1 MKRISETAEAMQVNP
16 DPPKIVSTKTE
27 FSFAMFLKGLT
38 QYHSAILSRTG
49 LAKKECDFRTNKLSF
64 ILDLIGAIGI
74 PENLKTEL
82 TSAIIDAWRLQVPEI
97 SLEQRELELKKV
109 MGSINSIR
117 TVANWIERCASPIN
131 PMQLNFKVLSA
142 LPLAPSDL
150 RSEDAPKI
158 YDLLSGIMEHCTSV
172 MGEGICHRPESC
184 SL

>member
-1 MKRISETAEAMQVNP
+1 MKRISETAEARQVNP

-38 QYHSAILSRTG
+38 QYHSAVLSRAG

-64 ILDLIGAIGI
+64 ILDLIRAIGI

-82 TSAIIDAWRLQVPEI
+82 TSAIIDAWRLQAPEI

-117 TVANWIERCASPIN
+117 TVANWIEKCAYPMN
-131 PMQLNFKVLSA
+131 PLQLDFKVLSA

-150 RSEDAPKI
+150 RSEDAPRI
-158 YDLLSGIMEHCTSV
+158 YDLLSGIMEYCTSLTGDGV
-172 MGEGICHRPESC
+172 CCRPESS

>member
-1 MKRISETAEAMQVNP
+1 MKRISETAEARQVNA
-16 DPPKIVSTKTE
+16 DPPKIVSTKAE

-38 QYHSAILSRTG
+38 QYHSAVLSRAG

-64 ILDLIGAIGI
+64 LLDLIMAIGI

-82 TSAIIDAWRLQVPEI
+82 TSAIIDAWRLQVPET
-97 SLEQRELELKKV
+97 SLKQRELELEKV

-150 RSEDAPKI
+150 RSEDAPRI
-158 YDLLSGIMEHCTSV
+158 FDLLSGIMEYCTSLT
-172 MGEGICHRPESC
+172 GDGISCRPEAFSP
-184 SL
+184 